1 MKAVIL
7 AAGMGTRLGQA
18 LPKPL
23 TDLGGGLTLLGNQI
37 TLLSRHLGV
46 SSIRLV
52 LGYRAQ
58 TILDAVPRV
67 EYVIN
72 PDYASTNTSKSLLL
86 GMQGLDEDML
96 WINGDV
102 YFTDEVLE
110 LMLDDAPAASRT
122 LVRPCPTCDEDVKYT
137 LHPDGTVAGWSKEV
151 RQGQGESLGMQV
163 AVTSDLPVI
172 RAALDV
178 AYAQAFFEQALEPL
192 CLQRQL
198 LLHAIDVGTRFCTE
212 VDFPDDLQAVRAYL
226 GQARGA

>member
-37 TLLSRHLGV
+37 TLLSRRLGI

-52 LGYRAQ
+52 LGYRAE
-58 TILDAVPRV
+58 TILDAMPRV

-72 PDYASTNTSKSLLL
+72 PEYATTNTAKSLLL
-86 GMQGLDEDML
+86 GMQGIEEDVL

-102 YFTDEVLE
+102 YFTDDVLG
-110 LMLDDAPAASRT
+110 LVLDDAPAASRT
-122 LVRPCPTCDEDVKYT
+122 LVRPGPSCDEDVKYT
-137 LHPDGTVAGWSKEV
+137 LHDDGTVAGWSKIV
-151 RQGQGESLGMQV
+151 THGQGESLGLQV
-163 AVTSDLPVI
+163 AVGADLAMI
-172 RAALDV
+172 RDALRV
-178 AYAQAFFEQALEPL
+178 APDQAFFEQALEPL
-192 CLQRQL
+192 CLQQQMR
-198 LLHAIDVGTRFCTE
+198 LHVIDVGARFCTE
-212 VDFPDDLQAVRAYL
+212 VDFPDDLQIVREYL